1 MSQPQFSVVPNAR
14 VPHTIVL
21 ADDDFLVVAKPAGV
35 VTQPGVKHDRNTVL
49 NGLFATHGKQL
60 QNLGK
65 ARDFGL
71 IHRLDA
77 PTSGALVV
85 GLSRDGYDHIR
96 GQFVARTVEKT
107 YLTLVHGSVQPSKG
121 IIEVGIREQRV
132 RGRKRAI
139 VGDHPRAREART
151 RFETLSRGRGVTLL
165 ACQPHTGRLHQIRAH
180 LAHRKSPVIGDRE
193 YGPRAPLD
201 TQLGRKFIWL
211 HAAELRFQH
220 PRTGNRVTVRVPLPD
235 RLAAFLEELGITC
248 PKKWR

>member
-1 MSQPQFSVVPNAR
+1 MSQPQFSVEPNPR

-35 VTQPGVKHDRNTVL
+35 VTQPGIKHRRDTLL
-49 NGLFATHGKQL
+49 NGLFATHGKKL

-65 ARDFGL
+65 ARDYGL

-96 GQFVARTVEKT
+96 AQFAARTVEKT
-107 YLTLVHGSVQPSKG
+107 YLTLLHGQLQPPKG
-121 IIEVGIREQRV
+121 VIVAPIREQRV

-139 VGDHPRAREART
+139 VGDHPRAQAART
-151 RFETLSRGRGVTLL
+151 RYQAVARGRGVTLV

-180 LAHRKSPVIGDRE
+180 LAHRKAPVIGDRE
-193 YGPRAPLD
+193 YGPRTDLD
-201 TQLGRKFIWL
+201 QELGRKYIWL

-220 PRTGNRVTVRVPLPD
+220 PRTGARVIVRVPLPAPLFD
-235 RLAAFLEELGITC
+235 FLSAVGVSC